1 MRGFVYVLISS
12 KDKNRYIGSTSTIDL
27 RLRQHNAG
35 KVVSTKNRRPLKLEY
50 VQVFDNIIDARI
62 AESKYKKS
70 RGVYERA
77 VKQGLLKEFGV

>member
-1 MRGFVYVLISS
+1 LISS